1 MMIVQNFE
9 GMSETFNEDKQCYDA
24 DDSNK
29 L

>member
-9 GMSETFNEDKQCYDA
+9 GMSEKFNEDKQCDDA